1 MADEPLLT
9 QWFQRL
15 ASFGLS
21 TDGHL
26 RDEQSTNRFMEQASV
41 CARDVKLA
49 HPHLDADAVAFVACL
64 FALSDGQPHIT
75 IGDDDVWWDQ
85 HDIIAAL
92 LTAFG
97 SRLRLKLKPPG
108 NLPPKIT
115 GLVVLE
121 AVRRCDPALLRQV
134 AESEESTAAFVCDS
148 VAVNAISATLRHSSP
163 RRHLGR
169 LVLKWL
175 DEACGTFVSS
185 DTLACQMAIEEL
197 RDLARGDL
205 VGFALPIS
213 ITTAFG

>member
-1 MADEPLLT
+1 MADEPSLT

-15 ASFGLS
+15 ASFGFS
-21 TDGHL
+21 IDGHL

-41 CARDVKLA
+41 CARDVNLA
-49 HPHLDADAVAFVACL
+49 HPHLDADAVAFVASL

-85 HDIIAAL
+85 PDIIAAL

-97 SRLRLKLKPPG
+97 SRLRLKPPG

-121 AVRRCDPALLRQV
+121 AARRCDPALLRQV

-148 VAVNAISATLRHSSP
+148 AAVNDISATLRHSSP

-175 DEACGTFVSS
+175 DEACGTFVS
-185 DTLACQMAIEEL
+185 DILACQMAIDEL
-197 RDLARGDL
+197 RDLARGDH